1 MLKLESLLP
10 GIEIDEFILSSRM
23 EVRIRLKEGDDEMEI
38 LLERLKNNGII
49 IKKEKDY
56 YVLFPSD
63 GEGKEIISD
72 YISRKKSKGKEKYRD
87 V

>member
-38 LLERLKNNGII
+38 LLERLKNNGLS

-63 GEGKEIISD
+63 GESRGIIFD